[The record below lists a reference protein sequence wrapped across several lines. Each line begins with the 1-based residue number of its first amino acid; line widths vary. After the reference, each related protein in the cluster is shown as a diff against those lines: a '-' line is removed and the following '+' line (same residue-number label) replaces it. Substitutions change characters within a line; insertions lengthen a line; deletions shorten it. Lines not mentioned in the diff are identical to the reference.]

1 MELSVSEL
9 LAWCVVVVAL
19 VGLPLLMTD
28 PEATRRRL
36 GPRVMGL
43 LERLAAQLT
52 PEDEPDP
59 MVEALRAHARREK
72 LVADVQRLRRL
83 VATDMAMSA
92 TRQLGNRIAYASLVR
107 ELEALR
113 DAPTP
118 FAFAAVGLPVAATVP
133 TSRWEDD
140 LALSPPAPRL
150 LGRDTGQ
157 RPPAVEVLELGT
169 RRRAAH

>member
-1 MELSVSEL
+1 VELDVAQL
-9 LAWCVVVVAL
+9 LAWCIVVVAL
-19 VGLPLLMTD
+19 VAIPLLLSDT
-28 PEATRRRL
+28 EATRRRL
-36 GPRVMGL
+36 GPRVMAR

-52 PEDEPDP
+52 PDDEPDP

-92 TRQLGNRIAYASLVR
+92 TRQLGNRIAYASLVQ

-113 DAPTP
+113 DAPSP
-118 FAFAAVGLPVAATVP
+118 FAFAAIGLPVAATVP

-140 LALSPPAPRL
+140 LALAASVPRL

-157 RPPAVEVLELGT
+157 RPPAVEVLQLGT
-169 RRRAAH
+169 RRR